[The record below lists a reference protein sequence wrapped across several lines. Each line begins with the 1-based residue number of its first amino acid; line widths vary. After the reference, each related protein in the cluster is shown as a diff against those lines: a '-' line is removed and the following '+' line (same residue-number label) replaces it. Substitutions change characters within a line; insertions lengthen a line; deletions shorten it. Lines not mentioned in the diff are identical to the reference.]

1 MGAAVTFL
9 YCPLSC
15 GMHSSL
21 HPGTGNVWRS
31 FPGSYRAQPKESCEK
46 LVSSQNYLPT
56 PACQHTQVLYELVIM
71 HIVIL
76 LLEFTELLLKLCP
89 KVIVAVH
96 VCKGKLYD
104 KGFPFVCVG
113 GSIRIACMFLCAW
126 EGQGVVHLWRC

>member
-1 MGAAVTFL
+1 MGAAVTLL

-15 GMHSSL
+15 GMHSSF
-21 HPGTGNVWRS
+21 HPGTGNVLRS

-46 LVSSQNYLPT
+46 LVSSQNYHRA
-56 PACQHTQVLYELVIM
+56 PAHQHTQVLYELVIM

-89 KVIVAVH
+89 KVIVTVH

-104 KGFPFVCVG
+104 KGFPFVCVWVG
-113 GSIRIACMFLCAW
+113 G
-126 EGQGVVHLWRC
+126 GVSV